1 VVHVFV
7 GFVEIVVDRFR
18 TYRGCRFFFR
28 KMLGTRYGPVGSRFL
43 WF

>member
-18 TYRGCRFFFR
+18 TYRG
-28 KMLGTRYGPVGSRFL
+28 
-43 WF
+43 W